1 MLSIAN
7 IVRQPRL
14 LSHSETHTVIEL
26 SLTLTN
32 CIRSENG
39 LSTLCLSHDCTQMV
53 AVTTQQNAEQK
64 MSCPVMKAVS
74 NFVQSQSVTVP
85 FPSLACN
92 TLICLWTSLVL
103 LSISSPRFFLG
114 VENVGFEVFGVAKD
128 DFPVGGVGVFP
139 VGDFDWVQQNIE

>member
-1 MLSIAN
+1 MAAFKW
-7 IVRQPRL
+7 L
-14 LSHSETHTVIEL
+14 LSP
-26 SLTLTN
+26 
-32 CIRSENG
+32 RSK
-39 LSTLCLSHDCTQMV
+39 TQSKK
-53 AVTTQQNAEQK
+53 N
-64 MSCPVMKAVS
+64 SCPVMKAVS

-92 TLICLWTSLVL
+92 TLICVWTSLAL

>member
-39 LSTLCLSHDCTQMV
+39 LSPLCLSHGCIQMV

-64 MSCPVMKAVS
+64 KFLPSDEGGFKFRAI
-74 NFVQSQSVTVP
+74 SVCDR
-85 FPSLACN
+85 SLSEP
-92 TLICLWTSLVL
+92 CLQHSHLCVDK
-103 LSISSPRFFLG
+103 
-114 VENVGFEVFGVAKD
+114 FGTAFNQLAKIL
-128 DFPVGGVGVFP
+128 FGG
-139 VGDFDWVQQNIE
+139 